1 MPGKWFATRRATSS
15 PADVYFL
22 VAVPE
27 SACAGEVDR
36 VRVVMV
42 RRQKGAFREDARDLS
57 IPPARWRACVGDA
70 HSAIQLTHDAILG
83 ARRESVT
90 IPTLAFALLLPGT
103 PASVDAATPSSLTR
117 IDAGSQFMD
126 GEPDRPAKPMVD
138 TAEPLPILATLE
150 ALRNTPTSLADDQ
163 ANGAQDVVVT
173 ARRHA
178 PGDPLQAVNA
188 QSFAVTQ
195 AVDRALI
202 GPAALAYQRHVPGPV
217 RGGVHNFLNNLHEP
231 DVFIN
236 YLLQLKPGK
245 AMETLGRFAI
255 NSTAGAAGVF
265 DVAKRHPFNLP
276 RRPNGFGDTFGYYGV
291 KPGPFFFLPVI
302 GPATLRDLVGGA
314 MDRLVLPL
322 AVGRPF
328 NRLAY
333 TLPSGVLSGL
343 DRRAEF
349 DEQLNKLR
357 DGSVDPYVAR
367 RDFYLRKRQ
376 AEIDHL
382 HGRPDSKS
390 DIKPAVRP
398 LDRPITT
405 EPARSHDNGRR

>member
-1 MPGKWFATRRATSS
+1 MDEGTR
-15 PADVYFL
+15 
-22 VAVPE
+22 
-27 SACAGEVDR
+27 
-36 VRVVMV
+36 
-42 RRQKGAFREDARDLS
+42 
-57 IPPARWRACVGDA
+57 
-70 HSAIQLTHDAILG
+70 
-83 ARRESVT
+83 SVT
-90 IPTLAFALLLPGT
+90 IPALAFALLLPGT
-103 PASVDAATPSSLTR
+103 PASVNVAGPSSLTK
-117 IDAGSQFMD
+117 IDVGSQIVD
-126 GEPDRPAKPMVD
+126 GESDRPAKLMVD
-138 TAEPLPILATLE
+138 TAEPLPISATLE
-150 ALRNTPTSLADDQ
+150 AQTPSPPSPAAGQ
-163 ANGAQDVVVT
+163 GNGAQDVVVT

-178 PGDPLQAVNA
+178 PEDPLQAVNA

-195 AVDRALI
+195 AVDRAVI
-202 GPAALAYQRHVPGPV
+202 GPVALAYQRHVPGPV
-217 RGGVHNFLNNLHEP
+217 RGGVRNFLNNLHEP
-231 DVFIN
+231 DVFLN

-255 NSTAGAAGVF
+255 NSTAGAAGVL

-322 AVGRPF
+322 SAGRPF

-349 DEQLNKLR
+349 DEQLGKFR

-382 HGRPDSKS
+382 HGRPDPMS
-390 DIKPAVRP
+390 DIEAAVP
-398 LDRPITT
+398 PQARPISVD
-405 EPARSHDNGRR
+405 PAPSHDNGRR